1 MKLKIN
7 GEYVEVG
14 FFSFFKF
21 YLVSWLLFSLIL
33 GIWTIVMLGVLIA
46 YG

>member
-21 YLVSWLLFSLIL
+21 YLVSWLLFSLI
-33 GIWTIVMLGVLIA
+33 VMLGVLIA